1 MGMSRNED
9 ILQAMVDGT
18 DSSELPKPQSREEKL
33 LHAILD
39 KLNTGGG
46 GSGGGL
52 SIHYCTD
59 GEYNQITGVPTI
71 ENPSETTFYLVPT
84 GKGDNN
90 LYDEWV
96 YADGKWEHFGSGTSQ
111 ADPYDGTY
119 YIDPDTDQ
127 SIPIRGI
134 ITNPKAGQTLIFDS
148 ETGKWVNA
156 EAANT
161 YTFSEGET
169 DGAFKVT
176 SSDGTEQ
183 TVTVHGLLPFCFSGS
198 EDDTIFDSGSID
210 D

>member
-9 ILQAMVDGT
+9 ILQAMIDGT
-18 DSSELPKPQSREEKL
+18 DSSTLPKPQSREEKL

-39 KLNTGGG
+39 KMNIGGG

-96 YADGKWEHFGSGTSQ
+96 YADGKWERFGSGSHVAASIASLSDVVTIAPQ
-111 ADPYDGTY
+111 DGQVLVYDS
-119 YIDPDTDQ
+119 D
-127 SIPIRGI
+127 
-134 ITNPKAGQTLIFDS
+134 L
-148 ETGKWVNA
+148 GKWKNA
-156 EAANT
+156 AGGKT
-161 YTFSEGET
+161 YTFSEGEEN
-169 DGAFKVT
+169 GAFKVV

-183 TVTVHGLLPFCFSGS
+183 TVTVHGLLPFCFSGN